1 MQWEI
6 VLAIILAI
14 GVGIAIA
21 EALKKRSRHRKENTG
36 MLLNQHSHD
45 ESKNE
50 LTDE

>member
-21 EALKKRSRHRKENTG
+21 EALKKRSRQRKENTG
-36 MLLNQHSHD
+36 LLLKQRSHN
-45 ESKNE
+45 ESKNG
-50 LTDE
+50 LPDE